1 MTAENHYQTLRLSSQ
16 ATQAE
21 IKQAYRQLVKLFHPD
36 SNPQTSD
43 REQILRINAAY
54 EVLRDPHKRQSYDQS
69 LHRRHPPLTERQQE
83 RQQRTATAQKQ
94 YRAQRQQE
102 SHPDEAHQRW
112 LTQVYS
118 PVNRLLCSILNSL
131 EDQLEQ
137 LAADPFDD
145 ELMADFQNYLADCR
159 RNLKQAQ
166 QTFRSQPNPKTT
178 AGAALHLYYC
188 LNQVGDGI
196 EELQLFTLN
205 YDEGYLHAGQEMFR
219 IAIGLHCEAREAVRS
234 VAC

>member
-69 LHRRHPPLTERQQE
+69 LHRSYPPLSERQQE
-83 RQQRTATAQKQ
+83 RQQRAATAQKQ
-94 YRAQRQQE
+94 YRAQRQRE

-131 EDQLEQ
+131 EEQLEE

-145 ELMADFQNYLADCR
+145 QLMADFQSYLADCR
-159 RNLKQAQ
+159 RDLKQAQ
-166 QTFRSQPNPKTT
+166 QTFRSQPNPSTT
-178 AGAALHLYYC
+178 AGAAVHLYYC

-205 YDEGYLHAGQEMFR
+205 YDEDYLHAGQEMFR
-219 IAIGLHCEAREAVRS
+219 IAVGLHCEAQDAVRS
-234 VAC
+234 VA